1 MSNSIS
7 IKEGEVTYVI
17 NCDQI
22 VYCQFPDATHVIIQ
36 FTVGEKLKF
45 AGFTQ
50 RDKDALKRAMR
61 IAPA

>member
-7 IKEGEVTYVI
+7 IKEGAVTYVI

-22 VYCQFPDATHVIIQ
+22 VFCQFPDDTNVVIQ
-36 FTVGEKLKF
+36 FTAGEKLKF

-50 RDKDALKRAMR
+50 RDKEALKRAMR
-61 IAPA
+61 INPS